1 MKARGK
7 WLGVLAAMAGTGGYA
22 GIGKGE
28 DLRVVV
34 VINNQAGYADAVVAG
49 ATDVAGR
56 VFRQAG
62 VVVTWHEAAD
72 GSVYDQGA
80 DLLIN
85 LTRANGTAMGIQ
97 GTGLAAVPA
106 DGRPGYLIWVFRPAV
121 DKVFDD
127 RWLHAPRSLLLP
139 IVLGHVI
146 AHEMGHLRGMT
157 RKHAS
162 EGLMKAKWQKTEIQL
177 AYQGELRFSRAECE
191 KIRLAVR
198 ARNALPYR
206 AILEEQR

>member
-1 MKARGK
+1 MKALRK
-7 WLGVLAAMAGTGGYA
+7 WLVVVAAMAGTGGYA

-34 VINNQAGYADAVVAG
+34 IINNQAGYADAVVAG
-49 ATDVAGR
+49 AMDVSGR

-62 VVVTWHEAAD
+62 VLVTWQEAAE
-72 GSVYDQGA
+72 GPVYDQGA

-85 LTRANGTAMGIQ
+85 LARAAGTVMGIE
-97 GTGLAAVPA
+97 GTGFAAAPV

-121 DKVFDD
+121 DKVLDG
-127 RWLHAPRSLLLP
+127 RWLPVPRSALLP
-139 IVLGHVI
+139 KLLGHVI
-146 AHEMGHLRGMT
+146 AHEMGHLLGMN

-162 EGLMKAKWQKTEIQL
+162 EGLMKANWHKAEIQL
-177 AYQGELRFSRAECE
+177 AYQGKLRFSEDECE

-206 AILEEQR
+206 AIHEERR